1 MNIKEIVLIV
11 YLFFINIYKN
21 IIDFFNC
28 KKVEDNKKDNESTN
42 DHQLLVE
49 ELAEEVIERID
60 TDYIVND
67 VIESIKE
74 NYHLF
79 KKEE

>member
-74 NYHLF
+74 KYHLF
-79 KKEE
+79 KKE

>member
-21 IIDFFNC
+21 IIDSFNC
-28 KKVEDNKKDNESTN
+28 KKVKVDDEEPDSDNES
-42 DHQLLVE
+42 QQYIE
-49 ELAEEVIERID
+49 EIAEEVIERI
-60 TDYIVND
+60 T
-67 VIESIKE
+67 EK
-74 NYHLF
+74 YHLF

>member
-21 IIDFFNC
+21 IIDSFSY
-28 KKVEDNKKDNESTN
+28 KKVKVDEEPDSDNES
-42 DHQLLVE
+42 QQYIE
-49 ELAEEVIERID
+49 EIAEEVIERI
-60 TDYIVND
+60 TEKFY
-67 VIESIKE
+67 
-74 NYHLF
+74 LF

>member
-21 IIDFFNC
+21 IIDSFSYE
-28 KKVEDNKKDNESTN
+28 KVKVDDEESDSDNES
-42 DHQLLVE
+42 QQYIE
-49 ELAEEVIERID
+49 EIAEEVIERI
-60 TDYIVND
+60 T
-67 VIESIKE
+67 EK
-74 NYHLF
+74 YHLF

>member
-21 IIDFFNC
+21 IIEYFTL
-28 KKVEDNKKDNESTN
+28 KKVKVDDEYPDSDNES
-42 DHQLLVE
+42 QQYIE
-49 ELAEEVIERID
+49 EIAEEVIERI
-60 TDYIVND
+60 T
-67 VIESIKE
+67 EK
-74 NYHLF
+74 YHLF

>member
-21 IIDFFNC
+21 IIDSFNC
-28 KKVEDNKKDNESTN
+28 KKVKVDDEEPDSDNES
-42 DHQLLVE
+42 QQYIE
-49 ELAEEVIERID
+49 EIAEEVIERI
-60 TDYIVND
+60 TEKY
-67 VIESIKE
+67 
-74 NYHLF
+74 YLF

>member
-21 IIDFFNC
+21 IIDSFSYE
-28 KKVEDNKKDNESTN
+28 KVKVDDERTATDSDNES
-42 DHQLLVE
+42 QQYIE
-49 ELAEEVIERID
+49 EIAEEVIERI
-60 TDYIVND
+60 T
-67 VIESIKE
+67 EK
-74 NYHLF
+74 YHLF

>member
-21 IIDFFNC
+21 IIDSFSYE
-28 KKVEDNKKDNESTN
+28 KVKVDDEDPDSDNES
-42 DHQLLVE
+42 QQYIE
-49 ELAEEVIERID
+49 EIAEEVIERI
-60 TDYIVND
+60 T
-67 VIESIKE
+67 EK
-74 NYHLF
+74 YHLF

>member
-21 IIDFFNC
+21 IIDSFSYE
-28 KKVEDNKKDNESTN
+28 KVKVDDERTAPDSDNES
-42 DHQLLVE
+42 QQYIE
-49 ELAEEVIERID
+49 EIAEEVIERI
-60 TDYIVND
+60 TEKFY
-67 VIESIKE
+67 
-74 NYHLF
+74 LF

>member
-21 IIDFFNC
+21 IIEYFTL
-28 KKVEDNKKDNESTN
+28 KKVKVDDEEPDSDNES
-42 DHQLLVE
+42 QQYIE
-49 ELAEEVIERID
+49 EIAEEVIERI
-60 TDYIVND
+60 T
-67 VIESIKE
+67 EK
-74 NYHLF
+74 YHLF

>member
-21 IIDFFNC
+21 IIDSFSYE
-28 KKVEDNKKDNESTN
+28 KVKVDDDEPDSYNES
-42 DHQLLVE
+42 QQYIE
-49 ELAEEVIERID
+49 EIAEEVIERI
-60 TDYIVND
+60 T
-67 VIESIKE
+67 EK
-74 NYHLF
+74 YHLF